1 MSWVKLLILFL
12 QISNKIASTVRA
24 SKLMEA
30 GAAEVVAKN
39 LAEISSRLEISQ
51 KVAEEVS
58 KLTDE
63 DLNAE
68 LRDG

>member
-24 SKLMEA
+24 SKLMDA
-30 GAAEVVAKN
+30 GAAEVIAKN

-51 KVAEEVS
+51 RVAEEVS

>member
-1 MSWVKLLILFL
+1 MSWVKLLILLL
-12 QISNKIASTVRA
+12 QVSNKIASTVRA
-24 SKLMEA
+24 SRLMDA
-30 GAAEVVAKN
+30 GAAEVIAKN

-68 LRDG
+68 LRNG